1 MADLIDETIAG
12 EEQFNPFDAYDPIVL
27 ENAKKN
33 ALRLKQKKLRVV
45 ESIMSNEDGR
55 AWMFDL
61 LGTNCHVFSDNPM
74 HDTAERNGRFEG
86 ERAVGLRILDE
97 VMTAAPEMF
106 WKMRCESLEH
116 DRRAL
121 NPNQDET

>member
-1 MADLIDETIAG
+1 MADHIDEVL
-12 EEQFNPFDAYDPIVL
+12 AYDDQIDPYDAHNPEVIEEAQKIAV
-27 ENAKKN
+27 
-33 ALRLKQKKLRVV
+33 RLKQKKLRVV

-55 AWMFDL
+55 AWMFDI
-61 LGTNCHVFSDNPM
+61 LGTNCHVFSENPM

-106 WKMRCESLEH
+106 WRMRCEAVER
-116 DRRAL
+116 DKK
-121 NPNQDET
+121 

>member
-1 MADLIDETIAG
+1 MADTIDDEIAYS
-12 EEQFNPFDAYDPIVL
+12 EQQTGAFDAHDPEAI
-27 ENAKKN
+27 EAAEKN
-33 ALRLKQKKLRVV
+33 NIRLKAKKLRVV

-74 HDTAERNGRFEG
+74 HDTPERNGRFEG
-86 ERAVGLRILDE
+86 ERAVGLRVLDE

-106 WKMRCESLEH
+106 WKMRMEAVE
-116 DRRAL
+116 RGRNAAK
-121 NPNQDET
+121 